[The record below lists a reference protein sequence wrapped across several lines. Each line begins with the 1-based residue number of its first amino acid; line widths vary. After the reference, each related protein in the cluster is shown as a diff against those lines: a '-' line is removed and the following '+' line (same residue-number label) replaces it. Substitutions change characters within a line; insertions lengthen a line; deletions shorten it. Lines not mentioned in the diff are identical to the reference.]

1 MIKPRIDEFLE
12 GNRRF
17 VENEFN
23 QNIGYY
29 KDLSASQHP
38 KILWIGCSDSR
49 VSEDVITDSK
59 PGSIFVHR
67 NIANIVAFND
77 INVASIIE
85 YAVTHLK
92 IPDIVVCGHYNCG
105 GIEAMLDGVE
115 EHYISDWL
123 LIANGAI
130 EKADQIARHKQLSLK
145 EHLDLLAE
153 ENVKL
158 QIQHLRGLSLIRN
171 MHKRGELPRI
181 HGWIYSVE
189 SGLIKVLVDGNKQR
203 A

>member
-1 MIKPRIDEFLE
+1 MIEEFLA

-17 VENEFN
+17 VDEEFN
-23 QNIGYY
+23 KNVDFYS
-29 KDLSASQHP
+29 DLSNSQQP

-49 VSEDVITDSK
+49 VSEDVITSSK

-77 INVASIIE
+77 INIASIIE

-92 IPDIVVCGHYNCG
+92 IPDIIVCGHYNCG
-105 GIEAMLDGVE
+105 GVQAMLEGVE
-115 EHYISDWL
+115 EHYIADWL
-123 LIANGAI
+123 LIASGAI
-130 EKADQIARHKQLSLK
+130 AKAKQVADEMKLSRK
-145 EHLDLLAE
+145 EHLDLLSE

-158 QIQHLRGLSLIRN
+158 QIKHLRGLSLIRN
-171 MHKRGELPRI
+171 LHKKGSLPRI

-189 SGLIKVLVDGNKQR
+189 SGEINVLVDGYNHE

>member
-1 MIKPRIDEFLE
+1 MIEEFLA
-12 GNRRF
+12 GNQRF
-17 VENEFN
+17 VEEEFN
-23 QNIGYY
+23 KNIDYY
-29 KDLSASQHP
+29 SDLSEGQHP

-49 VSEDVITDSK
+49 VSENIITNSK

-67 NIANIVAFND
+67 NVANIVAFND
-77 INVASIIE
+77 INIASIIE
-85 YAVTHLK
+85 YAVIHLK

-105 GIEAMLDGVE
+105 GVQAMLEGVE
-115 EHYISDWL
+115 EHYIADWL
-123 LIANGAI
+123 LIANGAV
-130 EKADQIARHKQLSLK
+130 EKARQKAQEMKLSKK

-171 MHKRGELPRI
+171 LHERGSLPRI
-181 HGWIYSVE
+181 RGWMYSVG
-189 SGLIKVLVDGNKQR
+189 SGQIKVLVDGNTHE

>member
-1 MIKPRIDEFLE
+1 MIEKFLS

-17 VENEFN
+17 VEQEFKA
-23 QNIGYY
+23 NIDHYTG
-29 KDLSASQHP
+29 LSESQHP

-67 NIANIVAFND
+67 NVANIVAFND
-77 INVASIIE
+77 INIASIIE
-85 YAVTHLK
+85 YAMTHLK

-105 GIEAMLDGVE
+105 GIQAMVDGVK
-115 EHYISDWL
+115 EHYIADWL
-123 LIANGAI
+123 LIAGGAI
-130 EKADQIARHKQLSLK
+130 EKTRQIVREMGLSRK
-145 EHLDLLAE
+145 EHLNLLAE

-171 MHKRGELPRI
+171 LHEIGSIPRI
-181 HGWIYSVE
+181 HGWIYSVK
-189 SGLIKVLVDGNKQR
+189 SGRIKVLVDGNSPP
-203 A
+203 

>member
-1 MIKPRIDEFLE
+1 MVKDFLA

-17 VENEFN
+17 VEREFN
-23 QNIGYY
+23 RNRDYY
-29 KDLSASQHP
+29 SSLSGSQHP

-67 NIANIVAFND
+67 NVANIVAFND
-77 INVASIIE
+77 INIASIIE
-85 YAVTHLK
+85 YAITHLK

-105 GIEAMLDGVE
+105 GVLAMLDGVE
-115 EHYISDWL
+115 EHYIADWL
-123 LIANGAI
+123 LIASGAI
-130 EKADQIARHKQLSLK
+130 EKAKQMAREMKLSKK
-145 EHLDLLAE
+145 ELRQLLAE

-158 QIQHLRGLSLIRN
+158 QIKHLRGLALIRN
-171 MHKRGELPRI
+171 LHKKGTLPRI

-189 SGLIKVLVDGNKQR
+189 SGQIKVLVDGDKKE

>member
-1 MIKPRIDEFLE
+1 MIEEFLA

-17 VENEFN
+17 VDEEFN
-23 QNIGYY
+23 KNVDFYS
-29 KDLSASQHP
+29 DLSNSQHP

-49 VSEDVITDSK
+49 VSEDVITSSK

-77 INVASIIE
+77 INIASIIE

-92 IPDIVVCGHYNCG
+92 IPDIIVCGHYNCG
-105 GIEAMLDGVE
+105 GVQAMLEGVE
-115 EHYISDWL
+115 EHYIADWL
-123 LIANGAI
+123 LIASGAI
-130 EKADQIARHKQLSLK
+130 AKAKQVADEMKLSRK
-145 EHLDLLAE
+145 EHLDLLSE

-158 QIQHLRGLSLIRN
+158 QIKHLRGLSLIRN
-171 MHKRGELPRI
+171 LHKKGSLPRI

-189 SGLIKVLVDGNKQR
+189 SGEINVLVDGYNHE

>member
-1 MIKPRIDEFLE
+1 MIEEFLE

-17 VENEFN
+17 VEEEFN
-23 QNIGYY
+23 KNIDYY
-29 KDLSASQHP
+29 SDLAEKQHP
-38 KILWIGCSDSR
+38 KMLWIGCSDSR
-49 VSEDVITDSK
+49 VSEDVITSSK

-67 NIANIVAFND
+67 NVANIVAFND
-77 INVASIIE
+77 INIASIIE

-105 GIEAMLDGVE
+105 GVQAMLDEVE
-115 EHYISDWL
+115 EHYIADWL
-123 LIANGAI
+123 LIAKGAI
-130 EKADQIARHKQLSLK
+130 EKAKQMAQAMKLSKK
-145 EHLDLLAE
+145 EHLDLLTE

-171 MHKRGELPRI
+171 LHKKGPLPRI

-189 SGLIKVLVDGNKQR
+189 SGQIKVLIDGNR
-203 A
+203 NAA